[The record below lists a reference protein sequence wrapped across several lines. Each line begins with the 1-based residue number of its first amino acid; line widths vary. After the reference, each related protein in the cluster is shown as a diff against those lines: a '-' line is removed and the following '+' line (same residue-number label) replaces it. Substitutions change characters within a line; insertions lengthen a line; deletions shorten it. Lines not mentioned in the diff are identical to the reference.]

1 MIDSNKFENSRNFYK
16 ISVLASKFSAQNKEK
31 QTFSSIFRQKMEA
44 QIVYFWNKSG
54 SLKLKYTMNQI

>member
-31 QTFSSIFRQKMEA
+31 QTFSSIFRQK
-44 QIVYFWNKSG
+44 WKH
-54 SLKLKYTMNQI
+54 KLFIFETNQEV

>member
-44 QIVYFWNKSG
+44 QIVYF
-54 SLKLKYTMNQI
+54 